1 MESEE
6 PKKKRGGKSWQKG
19 VDMREFSGKSWREL
33 EDIWPVDIR
42 LSSDAWK
49 VMAVFLPAEVQN
61 RRFQKAL
68 LGTTIGT
75 RELCM
80 LAWVQRCEE
89 ARQNVATETYWM
101 DRGLELSRR
110 MANIRMGRITKLGL
124 IEELPAHVRL
134 YRVSDLGKSILRNL
148 VDEMNKAHQNIKY
161 WADSQPE
168 EGKEKVDAYL
178 STYCFDWKDLDLK
191 P

>member
-6 PKKKRGGKSWQKG
+6 PKRHGGKRWQKG
-19 VDMREFSGKSWREL
+19 VDMRPFSGRSWQEL
-33 EDIWPVDIR
+33 ENIWPRDMR
-42 LSSDAWK
+42 LASDVWK
-49 VMAVFLPAEVQN
+49 VMALFPPAEVQN

-68 LGTTIGT
+68 IGVTIST
-75 RELCM
+75 HELCT

-89 ARQNVATETYWM
+89 ARENVATETYWM
-101 DRGLELSRR
+101 DRGLELNRR
-110 MANIRMGRITKLGL
+110 MANIRMSNITKLGL

-134 YRVSDLGKSILRNL
+134 YRVSDLGKTILRNL
-148 VDEMNKAHQNIKY
+148 VEEMEKAHQNIQY

-168 EGKEKVDAYL
+168 EGKEKVNDYL
-178 STYCFDWKDLDLK
+178 TRYCFDWRDLDLK